1 MTAFVR
7 AGCGED
13 EEETDDEL
21 ECDRLQSEISFD
33 FFFPDLTPCVILS
46 VTSTNLISIS
56 LLYPQQ
62 NKPAL
67 AHCAHRGLDSLHYGS
82 KKTISRRL
90 VFLVDSLFG
99 REQSYQDIL

>member
-33 FFFPDLTPCVILS
+33 FFFPDLTPCV
-46 VTSTNLISIS
+46 IS